1 MAEDTNGKSD
11 VAKREEEVL
20 AFWNANDIFRKSE
33 EKPAPK
39 GEFVFYDGPPFA
51 NGLPHYG
58 HLLAGT
64 IKDAIPRYKT
74 MRGFHVRRRWG
85 WDCHGLPVENLIER
99 ELSLK
104 GKKDIVD
111 YGVERFNEAARVSIM
126 KDADAWKKIVPRFG
140 RWVDMESDYKT
151 MDSTYTESVWWAF
164 RRLYDKGLVYEG
176 FKAMQLCPRCGT
188 TLSNFEVNQGYKD
201 IVDFAVT
208 VKFLLKPNQKFGPY
222 TTKDAAYILAWT
234 TTPWTLPGNVA
245 LAVGHDIRYT
255 ALRIKEQTDL
265 YIVATERVPA
275 LFDATEI
282 EIVYNDIH
290 GKDLVGLSY
299 EPVFTYY
306 KDAKLLHKEKT
317 WKVYAADFVTTTDG
331 TGIVHIAPAF
341 GEDDLALANREGLP
355 IIHHVALDGT
365 FKPEVTDFAGMPVKP
380 KDDHQKTDIEIIKHL
395 AHAGLLFK
403 KEKITHSYPH
413 CWRCDT
419 PLLNYASSS
428 WFVKVTAFRDKVVA
442 ENKKVKWIPGDIR
455 DGRFG
460 KWLEGARDWAIS
472 RSRFWG
478 APIPVWRAK
487 NGKLFVPGSIE
498 ELKKRVQRSG
508 NRYFVMR
515 HGESENNARSLM
527 SSDPHDGF
535 VLTKRGRE
543 EVHQMAKTLQSERIT
558 RIYTSPFARTR
569 ETAEIVADELGI
581 PKTSIVSDDRLQE
594 FDFGDF
600 SGRPFGEYIAYHEA
614 HMQRYAD
621 AIPGGESYLDA
632 KKRFCSFLYDV
643 ESSQKNENILV
654 ISHGIAIEV
663 LEAVVEGADRIES
676 KRILDVLDPK
686 NGAVHRLSFVP
697 LPHNHEYELDLH
709 RPYIDDIELTDERGE
724 KLRRVPE
731 VFDCWFESGSMPY
744 ASHHYPFE
752 TNSFDPKPGWFR
764 RGKGYPAD
772 FIAEGFYQ
780 TRGRFYCLIVLGGAS
795 FGKAPYRN
803 VIVNGTVLAEDGQ
816 KMSKRLRNYP
826 DPMDVV
832 EKYGA
837 DAIRYY
843 LLSSPVV
850 RAEDFNFSEKGVGEV
865 MRKNIGRLA
874 NVLSF
879 YKLYEKE
886 ASGERVQESTQVLDR
901 WIRSRLGELVSSV
914 TAGFESYEL
923 ERATRPIGEFI
934 DDLSTWYLRRSRDR
948 FRGDDVADRDCALFT
963 LRSVLCELSK
973 TIAPIMPFFAEY
985 LFREVRGATD
995 PESVHLASW
1004 SASLAVDKQLL
1015 ADMNILRTLASV
1027 GLEARTK
1034 AGLKVRQPLL
1044 VLRATDARL
1053 RGQEELLA
1061 LLRDEVN
1068 VKEVTFDE
1076 KLADPVWLDTTIT
1089 EELQEEGV
1097 FRDIVRAVQDL
1108 RKEKNLS
1115 PGDPAELLVATEGDM
1130 AAFLRRHEEKLK
1142 AVTSLRTISYGDTD
1156 GERLTFELGTV
1167 TLSLR

>member
-1 MAEDTNGKSD
+1 MTDETKGKSD

-33 EKPAPK
+33 EKPAPQ

-442 ENKKVKWIPGDIR
+442 ENKKVRWIPGDIR

-632 KKRFCSFLYDV
+632 KKRFGSFLYDV

-686 NGAVHRLSFVP
+686 NGEVHRLSFVP

-744 ASHHYPFE
+744 APHH
-752 TNSFDPKPGWFR
+752 
-764 RGKGYPAD
+764 
-772 FIAEGFYQ
+772 
-780 TRGRFYCLIVLGGAS
+780 
-795 FGKAPYRN
+795 
-803 VIVNGTVLAEDGQ
+803 
-816 KMSKRLRNYP
+816 
-826 DPMDVV
+826 
-832 EKYGA
+832 
-837 DAIRYY
+837 
-843 LLSSPVV
+843 
-850 RAEDFNFSEKGVGEV
+850 
-865 MRKNIGRLA
+865 
-874 NVLSF
+874 
-879 YKLYEKE
+879 
-886 ASGERVQESTQVLDR
+886 
-901 WIRSRLGELVSSV
+901 
-914 TAGFESYEL
+914 
-923 ERATRPIGEFI
+923 
-934 DDLSTWYLRRSRDR
+934 
-948 FRGDDVADRDCALFT
+948 
-963 LRSVLCELSK
+963 
-973 TIAPIMPFFAEY
+973 
-985 LFREVRGATD
+985 
-995 PESVHLASW
+995 
-1004 SASLAVDKQLL
+1004 
-1015 ADMNILRTLASV
+1015 
-1027 GLEARTK
+1027 
-1034 AGLKVRQPLL
+1034 
-1044 VLRATDARL
+1044 
-1053 RGQEELLA
+1053 
-1061 LLRDEVN
+1061 
-1068 VKEVTFDE
+1068 
-1076 KLADPVWLDTTIT
+1076 
-1089 EELQEEGV
+1089 
-1097 FRDIVRAVQDL
+1097 
-1108 RKEKNLS
+1108 
-1115 PGDPAELLVATEGDM
+1115 
-1130 AAFLRRHEEKLK
+1130 
-1142 AVTSLRTISYGDTD
+1142 
-1156 GERLTFELGTV
+1156 
-1167 TLSLR
+1167 